1 MVDYRWRPSEHLKM
15 RHLRFDREYTIIKNK
30 KKNKKETAESLI
42 REKVQI

>member
-30 KKNKKETAESLI
+30 TKQI
-42 REKVQI
+42 RNGGEFN